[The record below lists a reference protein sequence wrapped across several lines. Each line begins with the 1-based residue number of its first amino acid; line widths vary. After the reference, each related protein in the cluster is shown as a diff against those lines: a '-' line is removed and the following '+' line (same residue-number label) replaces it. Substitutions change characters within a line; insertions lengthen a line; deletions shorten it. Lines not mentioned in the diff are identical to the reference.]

1 MNALVNGDIV
11 ARLSN
16 VSRDYKVGP
25 TTVHALSGVSLEIPR
40 GDFTVFLGP
49 SGSGKTTLLNIV
61 GGIEAPTSGKV
72 EVDGERI
79 DDLTPRGLTRY
90 RRENIGFVFQ
100 FFNLISS
107 LTALE
112 NVELAARLV
121 LDPISPRD
129 VLARV
134 GLAERAHHFPAQLSG
149 GEQQRVAIARA
160 IVRRPTILLC
170 DEPTGELDEGSGRRI
185 LGLLREMIRANDT
198 TVLLVT
204 HNSTIARMADRV
216 VHMHGGRIASVE
228 TNADPVE
235 ADRLR
240 W

>member
-79 DDLTPRGLTRY
+79 DDL
-90 RRENIGFVFQ
+90 
-100 FFNLISS
+100 
-107 LTALE
+107 
-112 NVELAARLV
+112 
-121 LDPISPRD
+121 
-129 VLARV
+129 
-134 GLAERAHHFPAQLSG
+134 
-149 GEQQRVAIARA
+149 
-160 IVRRPTILLC
+160 
-170 DEPTGELDEGSGRRI
+170 
-185 LGLLREMIRANDT
+185 
-198 TVLLVT
+198 
-204 HNSTIARMADRV
+204 
-216 VHMHGGRIASVE
+216 
-228 TNADPVE
+228 
-235 ADRLR
+235 
-240 W
+240 

>member
-1 MNALVNGDIV
+1 
-11 ARLSN
+11 
-16 VSRDYKVGP
+16 
-25 TTVHALSGVSLEIPR
+25 
-40 GDFTVFLGP
+40 
-49 SGSGKTTLLNIV
+49 
-61 GGIEAPTSGKV
+61 
-72 EVDGERI
+72 
-79 DDLTPRGLTRY
+79 
-90 RRENIGFVFQ
+90 ENIGFVFQ